1 MEATKDQSCDLSS
14 GESKI
19 EKATG
24 SQKRQADGNATR
36 EKKRRK
42 WEAKQARRQLQEVK
56 ESERQDWVRIN
67 SSFAAHVSEN
77 DIGLI
82 KSDSHS
88 NLFLKESLTPYFDIQ
103 DGPPTSFDTSCPEEQ
118 LFIAE
123 GTETIRILIN
133 QSSEQILRDIKPI
146 TIKSIFVKP
155 SLLFEPPVLLVADI
169 EKAIEAKKQND
180 SETKA
185 SPQYHVLVGSEATL
199 SSVAGFHIARGA
211 LACGVVPSDRDEAWL
226 ENFLRDRF
234 KCKNGGLR
242 LLVLD
247 GICDTSNL
255 GSMIRCASVFGIDA
269 VILSNDCC
277 DAWYRRSIRVS
288 MGHIFLVPVVRV
300 SNLDAKIRQWTKHF
314 TELIAYA
321 AVVDPD
327 ADVVLEELDRG
338 QVPRAWMCIM
348 GNEGRGISSSVQ
360 KACTKRIRINM
371 VSGVDSL
378 SVPIAT
384 GILLHGLQERET
396 KL

>member
-1 MEATKDQSCDLSS
+1 MEATNDQSSDLSS
-14 GESKI
+14 GASKI

-24 SQKRQADGNATR
+24 SRKRLADGKATR
-36 EKKRRK
+36 EEKQRK
-42 WEAKQARRQLQEVK
+42 WEAKQARRQLEEVK
-56 ESERQDWVRIN
+56 ESERQDWVKVN
-67 SSFAAHVSEN
+67 SSFASHISEN
-77 DIGLI
+77 DVGLI

-88 NLFLKESLTPYFDIQ
+88 NLFLKKLLAPYFDIQ
-103 DGPPTSFDTSCPEEQ
+103 DGPPTRFDDSCPEEQ

-133 QSSEQILRDIKPI
+133 QSSGQILPDIKPI
-146 TIKSIFVKP
+146 TVKSIFVKP
-155 SLLFEPPVLLVADI
+155 SVLFEPPVLLVEEI
-169 EKAIEAKKQND
+169 EKAIEAKKQDD
-180 SETKA
+180 SETEA
-185 SPQYHVLVGSEATL
+185 CPQYHVLVGSIDTL
-199 SSVAGFHIARGA
+199 SDVAGFHIARGA

-226 ENFLRDRF
+226 DDFMRRRF
-234 KCKNGGLR
+234 KSKNGGLR

-255 GSMIRCASVFGIDA
+255 GAMIRCASAFGID
-269 VILSNDCC
+269 VVVLSQDCC

-300 SNLDAKIRQWTKHF
+300 SNLEAKIRQWTKDF
-314 TELIAYA
+314 TELISYA
-321 AVVDPD
+321 AVIDPD
-327 ADVVLEELDRG
+327 ADVLLEELDRG

-371 VSGVDSL
+371 LSGIDSL

>member
-1 MEATKDQSCDLSS
+1 METTNEKPGDLSS
-14 GESKI
+14 GASK
-19 EKATG
+19 EDKATG
-24 SQKRQADGNATR
+24 SKKRLADGKSSR
-36 EKKRRK
+36 EEKRRK

-56 ESERQDWVRIN
+56 ESERQDWVKIN
-67 SSFAAHVSEN
+67 SSFASHVSED
-77 DIGLI
+77 DIGLV

-88 NLFLKESLTPYFDIQ
+88 NLFLKQSLAPYFDIK
-103 DGPPTSFDTSCPEEQ
+103 DGPPTSFDASCPEEQ

-123 GTETIRILIN
+123 GTETIRLLIN
-133 QSSEQILRDIKPI
+133 QSSENVLPDRKPI

-155 SLLFEPPVLLVADI
+155 SLLFEPPVLLVDDI

-185 SPQYHVLVGSEATL
+185 SPQYYVLVGSEATL

-226 ENFLRDRF
+226 DDFLRRRF
-234 KCKNGGLR
+234 KSKNGGLR

-269 VILSNDCC
+269 VVLSKDCC

-300 SNLDAKIRQWTKHF
+300 SNLDAKIRQWTKDF
-314 TELIAYA
+314 TELVSYA

-327 ADVVLEELDRG
+327 ADVLLEDLDRG

-348 GNEGRGISSSVQ
+348 GNEGKGISSSVR

-384 GILLHGLQERET
+384 GILLHGLQEREA